1 MAIFAHEN
9 GLKTTDSDSR
19 LQSEVDL
26 LEVGLNCQP
35 QHSQP
40 SNESMG
46 LFSKLSFLRGNHT
59 FPHSAVSKISFTTA
73 SLFNGDS
80 RVTD

>member
-1 MAIFAHEN
+1 M
-9 GLKTTDSDSR
+9 KTDSR

-26 LEVGLNCQP
+26 LEVGLDCQP
-35 QHSQP
+35 QHSQT

-59 FPHSAVSKISFTTA
+59 SPHFWR
-73 SLFNGDS
+73 S
-80 RVTD
+80 RKFRSP